1 MLALIAAAALLQFAP
16 IDAPL
21 PPGVPAGSFDLH
33 GFTADHQETPAP
45 VLVHG
50 EDGRD
55 RVFIAFLSPVDGKC
69 IIAQLVTVGDKP
81 MRAVLAGNVVTKD
94 EPEFVR
100 ASLPSAKDL
109 VDNGVTSTG
118 TTIVV
123 ECGDPE
129 DASTWVASRFYYI
142 GPSSST

>member
-1 MLALIAAAALLQFAP
+1 MLALLAAALLQFAP

-33 GFTADHQETPAP
+33 GFTADHEQTPAP

-55 RVFIAFLSPVDGKC
+55 RVFIAFVSPVDGKC
-69 IIAQLVTVGDKP
+69 IVAQLVTVGDQP
-81 MRAVLAGNVVTKD
+81 MGAVLAGNAVTKD
-94 EPEFVR
+94 EPEFARVT
-100 ASLPSAKDL
+100 LPSARDL
-109 VDNGVTSTG
+109 AENGVTSTG

-123 ECGDPE
+123 ECGDP
-129 DASTWVASRFYYI
+129 DNASTWVASRLYYI
-142 GPSSST
+142 GPSGSA